1 MTMDVTTAKGQDMEV
16 MRVQGET
23 QVERGSACAAQG
35 DCPTVVDGRE
45 AAGEKGACDSPFRK
59 VMKTWA
65 RWMTLVDHQHSN
77 GWAHPQDVKEFMACG
92 LAVELMIDSLPR
104 IQWWA
109 VRKAFGIATVWR
121 FPEHSYEQALEEAE
135 RTLSKAMQRNI
146 ATRRYFH

>member
-1 MTMDVTTAKGQDMEV
+1 MQVQRKTNEWIEV
-16 MRVQGET
+16 AT
-23 QVERGSACAAQG
+23 
-35 DCPTVVDGRE
+35 
-45 AAGEKGACDSPFRK
+45 AAGGSDELVFGGQGGHGTELVQDSPFNR

-65 RWMTLVDHQHSN
+65 RWMTLADHQQSN

-92 LAVELMIDSLPR
+92 SAVEIMIDNLPR

-121 FPEHSYEQALEEAE
+121 FPGHSYEQALKEAE
-135 RTLSKAMQRNI
+135 RALSNAMQRNI

>member
-1 MTMDVTTAKGQDMEV
+1 MTIDVRTAKGQDMEG
-16 MRVQGET
+16 MK
-23 QVERGSACAAQG
+23 AQ
-35 DCPTVVDGRE
+35 CTINEWLEVAT
-45 AAGEKGACDSPFRK
+45 AAGGSNELVFNGHGGHAAEVVQDSPFNK

-65 RWMTLVDHQHSN
+65 RWMTLADHQQSN

-92 LAVELMIDSLPR
+92 SAVETMIDNLPR

-121 FPEHSYEQALEEAE
+121 FPEHSYEQVLEEAQ
-135 RTLSKAMQRNI
+135 RTLSQAMQRSI